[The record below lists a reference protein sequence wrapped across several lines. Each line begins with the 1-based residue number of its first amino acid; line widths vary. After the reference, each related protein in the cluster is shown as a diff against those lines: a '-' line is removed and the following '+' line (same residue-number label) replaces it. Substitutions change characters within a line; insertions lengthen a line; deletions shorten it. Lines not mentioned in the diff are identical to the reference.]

1 VNAVDPRGPLAWLAL
16 VLVALAW
23 SGVHPA
29 DRATWW
35 AEALPVMIGVPILV
49 ATFRRHPLTPLLY
62 GLIAVHCLILVVGA
76 RGAVFLAG
84 QVRPGLASQRR
95 VRRRSGLGF
104 DGPSTS
110 VLGPRTGHPWPL
122 GHRSFL
128 GDGKADRPSGFW
140 MQDWFGFE
148 RNHYDRIGHLA
159 QGFVPAILAR
169 EVLLRA
175 TPLRRGGWLF
185 YLVLCVC
192 LSFSAFYELIE
203 WVAAETAGQ
212 GAEAFLGTQGDEWD
226 AQKDMLLAL
235 LGAIAAQ
242 LLLAGIH
249 DRQLARVAPHAL
261 AKGAGA

>member
-1 VNAVDPRGPLAWLAL
+1 MRADARLPLALLAGVLL
-16 VLVALAW
+16 VLAW
-23 SGVHPA
+23 SGIAPT

-35 AEALPVMIGVPILV
+35 AEVAPVLVGVPILL

-62 GLIAVHCLILVVGA
+62 VLIAVHCVILVVGGRYTYA
-76 RGAVFLAG
+76 EV
-84 QVRPGLASQRR
+84 
-95 VRRRSGLGF
+95 
-104 DGPSTS
+104 
-110 VLGPRTGHPWPL
+110 PL
-122 GHRSFL
+122 GY
-128 GDGKADRPSGFW
+128 W
-140 MQDWFGFE
+140 MQDWFGFA
-148 RNHYDRIGHLA
+148 RNHYDRIGHFA

-169 EVLLRA
+169 EVLLRS

-203 WVAAETAGQ
+203 WLAAESAGQ

-235 LGAIAAQ
+235 IGAVFAQIMLG
-242 LLLAGIH
+242 GWH

-261 AKGAGA
+261 K